1 MPIEEDGE
9 RLHDGGLEGEDAREE
24 AELVTMEEA
33 GLAVLRANN
42 APIILSV
49 HHEKS
54 SLGVL
59 YNKRLRHH

>member
-1 MPIEEDGE
+1 VPIEEDGE

-33 GLAVLRANN
+33 GLAVLRGKN
-42 APIILSV
+42 ARLILSV

-54 SLGVL
+54 SLRVL
-59 YNKRLRHH
+59 YNKRLRRH

>member
-1 MPIEEDGE
+1 MFSGITQQTMCRMKKCREVVPIEEDGE

-42 APIILSV
+42 A
-49 HHEKS
+49 
-54 SLGVL
+54 
-59 YNKRLRHH
+59 R